1 MNDLFLILV
10 LCLLN
15 SCTCLDH
22 QDNKTIAHRPPPG
35 WGWYATITARNYEDK
50 GVLENSRD
58 RMARMAL
65 ECLMGMF
72 RLMFGHPPKT
82 IYGRLLD
89 QHGAPVAGAWL
100 EFWCDGWRLHV
111 HSNQNGEYS
120 CRVPWSIDSPQLKE
134 IRCYGY
140 EWRGTED
147 CRREYDLSSY
157 HPEKVYEQWYSTTR
171 KNRHVNMLRK
181 KVHPTYLVP
190 TGWNARF
197 GLNGNRPDGYFN
209 YLGSRSAY
217 SPDRRELFYE
227 DQLARGVPEETLAYD
242 LWFHAERRADGGGWD
257 LRVTPNGE
265 GAGVILWKGGEIHEA
280 PEDGYQ
286 PSLTLPI
293 DDGREERF
301 TLCTR
306 TRRFPLYA
314 VLHLVA
320 YASDAE
326 QTRGEK
332 GPWLNVKGEEQAG
345 FYNPFPFGK
354 YNPFGKRSLEK
365 DEALE
370 RESFPSTP
378 EGDKEWKRVKKH
390 CETFTERL
398 RQNILPDESELDSLR
413 HIPDYAP
420 QSH

>member
-1 MNDLFLILV
+1 MNELFLILV

-22 QDNKTIAHRPPPG
+22 QDNKTIAQRPPLG
-35 WGWYATITARNYEDK
+35 WGLPVLSSDNGDK
-50 GVLENSRD
+50 GVLETSRECMTL
-58 RMARMAL
+58 MAW
-65 ECLMGMF
+65 ECFTGMF

-100 EFWCDGWRLHV
+100 EFWCDGWHLHV

-120 CRVPWSIDSPQLKE
+120 CRVPWSFDPPTLKK
-134 IRCYGY
+134 IMCYGY

-147 CRREYDLSSY
+147 YRREYDLSDLSAG
-157 HPEKVYEQWYSTTR
+157 EQWYSTTR
-171 KNRHVNMLRK
+171 KNRHVNILRK

-190 TGWNARF
+190 TGRNARF

-209 YLGSRSAY
+209 YLSGRSAY
-217 SPDRRELFYE
+217 SPDRSLLFPKY
-227 DQLARGVPEETLAYD
+227 LGPVSEETLAYD

-265 GAGVILWKGGEIHEA
+265 RAGVILWKGGKIHEA

-286 PSLTLPI
+286 PTLTLSL
-293 DDGREERF
+293 DDGRERRF

-326 QTRGEK
+326 QSKGER
-332 GPWLNVKGEEQAG
+332 GPWLNVKGEDQAG
-345 FYNPFPFGK
+345 F
-354 YNPFGKRSLEK
+354 YNPFGKRSLEE
-365 DEALE
+365 DEALK
-370 RESFPSTP
+370 RESFPPTP
-378 EGDKEWKRVKKH
+378 EGDREWERVERH

-398 RQNILPDESELDSLR
+398 RQNILPDEAELDGLR
-413 HIPDYAP
+413 HIPDYTP
-420 QSH
+420 QLHQRKTDTVRHQHRQ